1 MKNELKKALM
11 NVSKIHPLYFAFI
24 AESIARYS
32 DQLLKDEAATLK
44 AMEHSFINGETWLDI
59 AKDMSAI
66 VNVK

>member
-1 MKNELKKALM
+1 MKNELKKAL
-11 NVSKIHPLYFAFI
+11 VKLAKINPLYYAFAT
-24 AESIARYS
+24 ESIARYS

-44 AMEHSFINGETWLDI
+44 AMEHSFINGETWVSI